1 MSRTY
6 LAPEFP
12 FNVTSLN
19 TLLDESRWQNV
30 PLIDGYKVKRS
41 DSYFIHGYA
50 CSKVA
55 HKDGFIYMRACFDH
69 FDQAELSFLDHYD
82 EWTNDNGAEFFLL
95 ANGHL
100 HQFET
105 NPNGAKCYY
114 VDIKLTKT
122 DDAPIE
128 LAAISEPG
136 KWTIVAKVALAL
148 LGNPSEMK
156 FNIRINLE
164 HVFKDNFEP
173 SYIEANTPVDGLKLT
188 GTMDAAQCA
197 AAEEEFNAEF
207 YQSLLKTDSFI
218 ESDLYRL
225 AAPRTA
231 CDFSRVLSAY
241 DAYQATT
248 TASARAAAFLTLRRE
263 MCLFESKLIEENP
276 TTDRTYTLADGPL
289 TADFAK
295 PHGTLKLG
303 LYGTN
308 GGPRLNNQCVDNF
321 NDAFKKLRLTYSR
334 LHDIPLTNSG
344 LRLVDTH
351 HIFGNWNDDPSNPDN
366 YFFDATDDYLMNLK
380 SLGTDIVYR
389 LGPSIDHSIKTYFRR
404 PKDFDK
410 FAEICAGIVRHVNCG
425 WGNGHHMNI
434 RYWEI
439 WNEANIGIRM
449 WDGTMEDYYRL
460 YVIVAKRLKAEF
472 PDIKVGGGA
481 FGALRPVWTMPF
493 IYHCLKE
500 QAPMDFFSWHRY
512 GRTPDMFISEPFA
525 ARRILDAFGFKDT
538 ELHLNEWHYAPGDW
552 NARDPNFRRWL
563 DESPEGMMGRDSAAF
578 NLCTL
583 IRWQDSPLDMSNWYM
598 ACSTMF
604 GFRHAYGN
612 LNKNYYSYL
621 AFAKM
626 QDCPNLVATTTID
639 KDICVMAGH
648 DGNGNAAVIV
658 SAFKHQGTEVTLR
671 LNGVAAPKN
680 LNAKL
685 IDTDNDLADVAVEA
699 NGNEITLRK
708 QPGSAVFL
716 LTFAY

>member
-1 MSRTY
+1 MTRIY

-12 FNVTSLN
+12 FEVTSLN

-41 DSYFIHGYA
+41 DTYFIYGYA
-50 CSKVA
+50 RSKVA
-55 HKDGFIYMRACFDH
+55 HKDGAIYMRADFDH
-69 FDQAELSFLDHYD
+69 FDKAEFSFRDHYD
-82 EWTNDNGAEFFLL
+82 EWTSDNGAEFFIS
-95 ANGHL
+95 ADGNL

-114 VDIKLTKT
+114 LNSKLLAT
-122 DDAPIE
+122 DDSPLE

-136 KWTIVAKVALAL
+136 RWTIVVKVALDL
-148 LGNPSEMK
+148 LGKFTELK

-164 HVFKDNFEP
+164 HVIKDNFEP
-173 SYIEANTPVDGLKLT
+173 STIEANIPIDGLKLV

-197 AAEEEFNAEF
+197 VATTDFNSEFH
-207 YQSLLKTDSFI
+207 QQLLATNTFT
-218 ESDLYRL
+218 ECELYRL
-225 AAPRTA
+225 AAPKTT
-231 CDFSRVLSAY
+231 CDFAPILSLY
-241 DAYQATT
+241 DAYQTSK
-248 TASARAAAFLTLRRE
+248 TAEDRAVAFLNLRRA
-263 MCLFESKLIEENP
+263 MTLFESPLIDENP
-276 TTDRTYTLADGPL
+276 ETDRTFTLADGPL
-289 TADFAK
+289 SADFTS

-303 LYGTN
+303 LYGVN
-308 GGPRLNNQCVDNF
+308 GGPKLNIQTIDNF
-321 NDAFKKLRLTYSR
+321 NDNFKKLRLTYSR
-334 LHDIPLTNSG
+334 LHDIPLTNNG

-351 HIFGNWNDDPSNPDN
+351 LIFGNWNDDPSNPDN

-389 LGPSIDHSIKTYFRR
+389 LGPSIDHSLHTYFRR
-404 PKDFDK
+404 PKDFEK

-425 WGNGHHMNI
+425 WGNGHHLDI

-439 WNEANIGIRM
+439 WNEPNIGNRM

-460 YVIVAKRLKAEF
+460 YVTVAKRLKSEF
-472 PDIKVGGGA
+472 PDIKVGGGS

-493 IYHCLKE
+493 MYHCLKE
-500 QAPMDFFSWHRY
+500 KAPMDFFSWHRY
-512 GRTPDMFISEPFA
+512 GRTPDMFVSEPFA
-525 ARRILDAFGFKDT
+525 ARRILDAYGFKHT

-583 IRWQDSPLDMSNWYM
+583 IRWQDSPLDMSNYYM
-598 ACSTMF
+598 ACSSSF
-604 GFRHAYGN
+604 GFRHVYGN
-612 LNKNYYSYL
+612 LNKNYFGYL

-626 QDCPNLVATTTID
+626 QDCPNLVATTTTD

-658 SAFKHQGTEVTLR
+658 SAFKHDEIELTIR
-671 LNGVAAPKN
+671 LDGVAAPKN

-685 IDTDNDLADVAVEA
+685 IDTDNDLEDVAVKA
-699 NGNEITLRK
+699 NGNAITLKK

-716 LTFAY
+716 LTFAF